1 MEHLSNAHKDRH
13 DQHKNSHKL
22 YDKTGHPVMR
32 IRVLGPSR
40 KVNYL
45 SKVVCDR
52 KNFNRVHQVDQFHQN
67 RLASPYDEP

>member
-13 DQHKNSHKL
+13 DQHENSHKL

-52 KNFNRVHQVDQFHQN
+52 KILTEFTR
-67 RLASPYDEP
+67 SISSTKIG